1 MYILN
6 DSAVPFPGIYPRK
19 NLAKMYMEICLKNFI
34 TTLLKITEKN
44 LEII

>member
-19 NLAKMYMEICLKNFI
+19 NLAKMYMEIYFKKFI
-34 TTLLKITEKN
+34 TTLLKITEKIM
-44 LEII
+44 EII